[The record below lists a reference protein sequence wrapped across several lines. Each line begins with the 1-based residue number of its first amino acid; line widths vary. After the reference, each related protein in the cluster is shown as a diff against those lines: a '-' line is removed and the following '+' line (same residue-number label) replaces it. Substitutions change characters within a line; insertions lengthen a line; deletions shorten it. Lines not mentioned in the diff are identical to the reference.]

1 MSERDGKLMNA
12 LVSCVT
18 SSLMSLTIKGF
29 ILRILL
35 YFQYLGRAYFSLF
48 IFLLTFLF
56 FHVFCNAFFFFFP
69 RSQRSLECDH
79 YRLVCL
85 LRLLIH
91 ISLSTSSLFSSLF
104 SIYPCILRRASFPQF
119 LKGNQNIVFIGWC
132 VFFGSCSIFLLVFS
146 FFSFRCYPV
155 RFQSESGGGTT
166 VLYYRVKRQSSS
178 PAPRVGP
185 PCKAQQTGWAA
196 GRQLSAGLV
205 PPRTD

>member
-1 MSERDGKLMNA
+1 MIFPPVFSLPSCSCCLFTLPFPYFLFPVPRVFFFQSLKEPPGDFGYHSISYSLSLSLPARPEDLFQLCNKGVCGGGGVMSERDGKLMNA

-104 SIYPCILRRASFPQF
+104 SIYPCILRRASFP
-119 LKGNQNIVFIGWC
+119 
-132 VFFGSCSIFLLVFS
+132 
-146 FFSFRCYPV
+146 
-155 RFQSESGGGTT
+155 
-166 VLYYRVKRQSSS
+166 
-178 PAPRVGP
+178 
-185 PCKAQQTGWAA
+185 
-196 GRQLSAGLV
+196 
-205 PPRTD
+205 